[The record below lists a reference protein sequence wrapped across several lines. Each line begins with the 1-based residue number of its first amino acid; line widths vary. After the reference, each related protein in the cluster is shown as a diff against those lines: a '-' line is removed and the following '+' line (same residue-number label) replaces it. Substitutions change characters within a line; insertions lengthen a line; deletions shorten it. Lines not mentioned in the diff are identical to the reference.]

1 MASVS
6 FRCIGWTAPY
16 NCIKLISKIHRPI
29 IVKELKED
37 EEIEEDDQE
46 VNLDKIEEEMEAYY
60 SSEGEDNDMV
70 WVPGAAGASSTAPAQ
85 GERSAVRKLIN

>member
-1 MASVS
+1 M
-6 FRCIGWTAPY
+6 
-16 NCIKLISKIHRPI
+16 
-29 IVKELKED
+29 
-37 EEIEEDDQE
+37 
-46 VNLDKIEEEMEAYY
+46 NLDKIEEEMEAYY

>member
-1 MASVS
+1 M
-6 FRCIGWTAPY
+6 
-16 NCIKLISKIHRPI
+16 
-29 IVKELKED
+29 KEQKDD

-70 WVPGAAGASSTAPAQ
+70 WVPGAAGATAPAQ
-85 GERSAVRKLIN
+85 GERSAVSLTLERAHEINMKCIQSNKHSYSPGRSKDSAV